1 MFKIQNLTKFIF
13 IVIVLM
19 VLIYANIK
27 NRTIQK
33 IYGYTEVH
41 ISQIRV
47 DQNKFFGKIFYPSE
61 LSQYRL
67 EGDTFSLMSFNDTLR
82 ELISDRNL
90 FTFFRANLIEALNE
104 DKNIKLLKRIDVGK
118 TTVLHII
125 GKDTEPF
132 VLSIEKKFQKTI
144 QDKLKSLVTNY
155 DNEISVNDIN
165 VVQFTILDFRFKGA
179 LYLFSTILITILLYF
194 AYSEVFKV
202 FKNEKK

>member
-13 IVIVLM
+13 IVIALI

-33 IYGYTEVH
+33 INGYTEVH

-67 EGDTFSLMSFNDTLR
+67 EGDTLSLMSFNDTLR
-82 ELISDRNL
+82 ELISDQSL

-104 DKNIKLLKRIDVGK
+104 DKNIKLLKRVDVGKK

-132 VLSIEKKFQKTI
+132 FLSIEKKFQKTI

-165 VVQFTILDFRFKGA
+165 VVQFTILDNRFK
-179 LYLFSTILITILLYF
+179 
-194 AYSEVFKV
+194 
-202 FKNEKK
+202 